1 MGWNPASAAAA
12 ATANTD
18 AATSPL
24 RIAKRDPSVR
34 PRGPVVARRS
44 SSSYRHVHTNNLVS
58 KSPFKSQIPTPSTP
72 SSRPVPIPLPTRRV
86 SGEKRPR
93 PPSMHEQAET
103 ENDRPFALKRERKQS
118 KTFQELIQKE
128 PVTKSPFKSLQP
140 TPLEPEPPLPPPP
153 ISFNEDAPLERSTSP
168 GNFHMH
174 VPAAT
179 SVKVSPARS
188 ALVSRRMH
196 GPRLSGGPRRARRKV
211 TFHERCDVLEFD
223 REEESEDE
231 EEVGFESCEDEDRN
245 DGDRIELE
253 HRDSGVADDP
263 FVNQGHEQ
271 VEPQEHMEEDASY
284 GSIQLGDTALD
295 STLPSLL
302 SDPDTSITG
311 IVDEMFANAQPIT
324 LLGDGI
330 TTPPRHLDIPT
341 DLETEDG
348 VPFGRSH
355 HVERFLQH
363 HQHPSSRV
371 HPFSPHGSPQNLHS
385 PSGHPFK
392 LGPPTRAS
400 PLGPPSTPP
409 RRSPV
414 VTHSTPPLGRSTH
427 LDRIR
432 MAREHEREEE
442 EEEDVNK
449 LPDSPSPMKKL
460 PAIPGTREDGLI
472 PSFNLKGGR
481 LPNGS
486 VDTSLTD

>member
-1 MGWNPASAAAA
+1 
-12 ATANTD
+12 
-18 AATSPL
+18 
-24 RIAKRDPSVR
+24 
-34 PRGPVVARRS
+34 
-44 SSSYRHVHTNNLVS
+44 
-58 KSPFKSQIPTPSTP
+58 
-72 SSRPVPIPLPTRRV
+72 
-86 SGEKRPR
+86 
-93 PPSMHEQAET
+93 MHEQAEA

-140 TPLEPEPPLPPPP
+140 TPLEPEPPLPPPSN
-153 ISFNEDAPLERSTSP
+153 SFNEDAPLQRSTSP
-168 GNFHMH
+168 GNFHIH
-174 VPAAT
+174 VPATT

-196 GPRLSGGPRRARRKV
+196 GPRLSGGPRRKQRKTV
-211 TFHERCDVLEFD
+211 KFYERCDVLEFD

-231 EEVGFESCEDEDRN
+231 EEVDFESCEDEDRN
-245 DGDRIELE
+245 DCDGIQVER
-253 HRDSGVADDP
+253 RDSVVADDP
-263 FVNQGHEQ
+263 FVNQGP
-271 VEPQEHMEEDASY
+271 EPDEHMEEDASY

-311 IVDEMFANAQPIT
+311 IVDEMFGNAHPTT
-324 LLGDGI
+324 LSEDGI
-330 TTPPRHLDIPT
+330 TTPTRQLDIPT

-363 HQHPSSRV
+363 HQHPSTRV
-371 HPFSPHGSPQNLHS
+371 HPFSPHGSPQTRHS
-385 PSGHPFK
+385 PSGHPFN
-392 LGPPTRAS
+392 LLPTRAS

-409 RRSPV
+409 RHSPI
-414 VTHSTPPLGRSTH
+414 VTHNTPPLGRSTH

-432 MAREHEREEE
+432 MAREHEREAE

-449 LPDSPSPMKKL
+449 LPASPSPMKKL

-472 PSFNLKGGR
+472 PSFNLKGGK

-486 VDTSLTD
+486 VLNALLTDWNY